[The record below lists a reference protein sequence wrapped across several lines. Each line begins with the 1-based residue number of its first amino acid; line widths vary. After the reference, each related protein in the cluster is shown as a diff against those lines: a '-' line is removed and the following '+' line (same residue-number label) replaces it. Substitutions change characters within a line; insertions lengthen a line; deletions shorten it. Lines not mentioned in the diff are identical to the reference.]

1 MTLEEM
7 KQIMESASAC
17 ESRLQLSKRFGVPRI
32 TIIGILNL
40 MDSIEKAIDNG
51 IIMENAE

>member
-7 KQIMESASAC
+7 KQIIESASAY
-17 ESRLQLSKRFGVPRI
+17 ESRLELSKRFGVPRI

-40 MDSIEKAIDNG
+40 KDSIEKAIDNG
-51 IIMENAE
+51 ISMENAG